1 MSLHSLSLSRRSVSH
16 SSVDVRVFP
25 ERWAL
30 YTENIF
36 SCFVEHEV
44 EAAHYFFSPLWN
56 AESPGSQ
63 PPENTET
70 ALYNIW
76 QLFAIKKK

>member
-1 MSLHSLSLSRRSVSH
+1 MFHPFSLARRSVSH

-25 ERWAL
+25 ERWAM

-63 PPENTET
+63 TSLQYLT
-70 ALYNIW
+70 AICNE
-76 QLFAIKKK
+76 KNK